1 MGMIRKTVTGVS
13 EDLKLVKNGKQY
25 PKVATGGT
33 ARQKFTG
40 SNDTRAAG
48 DAGPNQVL
56 KGAPGY
62 IDQGAEYIGDTSH
75 SRSFTKPGN
84 RGSLAGQAKV
94 TSENVTGGMGGTF
107 WKEPEGF

>member
-1 MGMIRKTVTGVS
+1 MGMIKKTVTGIS

-48 DAGPNQVL
+48 NAGPNTVL
-56 KGAPGY
+56 KTAPGY

-75 SRSFTKPGN
+75 SRSWTKAGN

-94 TSENVTGGMGGTF
+94 TSENVTGGMGGKF

>member
-1 MGMIRKTVTGVS
+1 MGMIKRTVTGVT

-48 DAGPNQVL
+48 NAGPNVVL
-56 KGAPGY
+56 KTAPGY
-62 IDQGAEYIGDTSH
+62 IDQGAEYIGDTSF
-75 SRSFTKPGN
+75 SRSWTKPGN

-94 TSENVTGGMGGTF
+94 TSENVTGGMGGKF